1 VAAVVDEVEHLLAER
16 PDAAVYAP
24 EPIL

>member
-1 VAAVVDEVEHLLAER
+1 VVDEVEHLLAER
-16 PDAAVYAP
+16 PEAAVYAP